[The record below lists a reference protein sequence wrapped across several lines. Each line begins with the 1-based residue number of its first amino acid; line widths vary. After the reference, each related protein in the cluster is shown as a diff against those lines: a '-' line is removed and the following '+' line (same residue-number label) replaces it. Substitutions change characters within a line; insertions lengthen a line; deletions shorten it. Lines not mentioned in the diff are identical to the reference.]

1 MSQMALP
8 LDWTRTRGSNSGFL
22 VSTSN
27 AEAVKHLEHSATWPV
42 RISVL
47 VGPPQS
53 GKTLL
58 GTLFAEATG
67 GEIIDTV
74 HDADDDVLFHAWNRA
89 QEKQR
94 PLLMIANSPPSDWN
108 VALPDLKSRLAA
120 APVVTISDPDDG
132 LAAALIERL
141 FADRGTRIADD
152 LPAYLVP
159 RIERSYGAIHQIV
172 MQLDEAALAQRK
184 RLSVPFARQILQD
197 DSEPSLPGLDDPS

>member
-8 LDWTRTRGSNSGFL
+8 LDWTRTRDSGSGFL
-22 VSTSN
+22 VSASN

-42 RISVL
+42 RVSVL

-53 GKTLL
+53 GKSLL
-58 GTLFAEATG
+58 GRLFAEATG
-67 GEIIDTV
+67 AEIIDTV
-74 HDADDDVLFHAWNRA
+74 HDRHDNDLFHAWNRA
-89 QEKQR
+89 QEKQL
-94 PLLMIANSPPSDWN
+94 PLLMIANIPPSQWK
-108 VALPDLKSRLAA
+108 VELADLKSRLAA
-120 APVVTISDPDDG
+120 APVVTIFDPDDG

-159 RIERSYGAIHQIV
+159 RIERSYANIHQIV

-184 RLSVPFARQILQD
+184 RISVPFARQFLQD
-197 DSEPSLPGLDDPS
+197 ESALSLPGFDPL

>member
-1 MSQMALP
+1 MMSQMALP
-8 LDWTRTRGSNSGFL
+8 LDWTRTRDSDSGFL
-22 VSTSN
+22 VSASN

-42 RISVL
+42 RVSVL

-53 GKTLL
+53 GKSLL

-74 HDADDDVLFHAWNRA
+74 HDVDDDTLFHAWNRA
-89 QEKQR
+89 QEQQL
-94 PLLMIANSPPSDWN
+94 PLLMIANSPPSDWS
-108 VALPDLKSRLAA
+108 VTLPDLKSRLAA
-120 APVVTISDPDDG
+120 APVVTIADPDDG

-159 RIERSYGAIHQIV
+159 RIERSYAAIHQIV

-184 RLSVPFARQILQD
+184 RISVPFARQILQD
-197 DSEPSLPGLDDPS
+197 ENEPSLPGFDTP